1 MRARKSGSKWSAIVE
16 EYERSG
22 QSHREF
28 CSRRGLEVASFRG
41 WLYRVRKAQRT
52 VPEVSLVPVE
62 VTPGPSC
69 PGVERAA
76 LSAEVVVAVADLE
89 VRVAVGTD
97 IGYVACLVA
106 ELRSRC

>member
-1 MRARKSGSKWSAIVE
+1 
-16 EYERSG
+16 
-22 QSHREF
+22 
-28 CSRRGLEVASFRG
+28 
-41 WLYRVRKAQRT
+41 
-52 VPEVSLVPVE
+52 VPVE
-62 VTPGPSC
+62 VTPGPNC
-69 PGVERAA
+69 PGVERAP